1 MGNTFHQGMTLQIVD
16 MTFCVA
22 KNLKKNIVRDYF
34 CIVVVTLH
42 TSYTNQPRPQSNF
55 LKNSPGTTWFRG
67 KFLLDLI
74 RQL

>member
-55 LKNSPGTTWFRG
+55 
-67 KFLLDLI
+67 
-74 RQL
+74 